1 MDRLMADEAR
11 SAVLTS
17 ENRRFERAESESLA
31 KPGWSVLTSGALEEG
46 AAC

>member
-11 SAVLTS
+11 SAVLKV
-17 ENRRFERAESESLA
+17 EAA
-31 KPGWSVLTSGALEEG
+31 GWSVLTSGALEEG